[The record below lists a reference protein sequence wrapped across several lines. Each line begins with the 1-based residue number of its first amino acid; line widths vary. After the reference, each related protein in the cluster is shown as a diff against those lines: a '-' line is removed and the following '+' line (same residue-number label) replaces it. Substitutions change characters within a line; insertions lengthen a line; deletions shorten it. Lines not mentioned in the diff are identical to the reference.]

1 VATFIDLLKLHDPST
16 GLLEASSS
24 IRNGAASQRVFQ
36 IDEEQLTLIPGSSF
50 IYWLSDNVRN
60 AYARYS
66 AFVNENRELSRGAS
80 TMDDFRYLRLSW
92 EVPASEISVTRKGT
106 MRARWVPFAKGGS
119 FSQISSSVYLLVNW
133 GNDGSE
139 LKAAISEYRG
149 SRGWGFQWSA
159 ALNGHSFYFRPGLT
173 WPRRTSSLS
182 VRALPAGCIFADKGA
197 TVFVRDDDPRELLAL
212 CGLLNSRAFLYFVSH
227 RTQLAQ
233 SFEVGLL
240 KTTPIPEV
248 SDARTSELY
257 DLSLE
262 IWRAKAQQESCLEQS
277 VFFRLPSE
285 LVGRIFL
292 RKFNDIDEIIT
303 ADLNRIDQVA
313 FDLWGFNDLDRA
325 IAGQLSNDEI
335 PGEEDFEDEDEDDGD
350 IADTGTAME
359 TTADL
364 LSWCLGVAFG
374 RFDWRLATGVREVPP

>member
-1 VATFIDLLKLHDPST
+1 
-16 GLLEASSS
+16 
-24 IRNGAASQRVFQ
+24 
-36 IDEEQLTLIPGSSF
+36 
-50 IYWLSDNVRN
+50 
-60 AYARYS
+60 
-66 AFVNENRELSRGAS
+66 
-80 TMDDFRYLRLSW
+80 MDDFRYLRLSW